1 MKTKR
6 VFAIICAAIMLVT
19 VLAACSKAEP
29 AADNKTE
36 TKEQTALFSTPR
48 ERLSQEPQNSPEWVT
63 KLDAAKNAKQLF
75 VVAGYERSTA
85 WI

>member
-48 ERLSQEPQNSPEWVT
+48 ERLSQERRTLPN
-63 KLDAAKNAKQLF
+63 
-75 VVAGYERSTA
+75 G
-85 WI
+85 